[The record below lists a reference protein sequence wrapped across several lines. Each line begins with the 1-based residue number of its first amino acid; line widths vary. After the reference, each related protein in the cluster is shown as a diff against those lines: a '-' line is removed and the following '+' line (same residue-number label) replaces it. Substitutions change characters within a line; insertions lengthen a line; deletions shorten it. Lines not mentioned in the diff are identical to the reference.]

1 MSARFCDNLRAHGIH
16 IAMSLPKRSALA
28 AFVLATAASNAW
40 AQAPTV
46 PELKCEPKPSY
57 PGVKNL
63 RSDAE
68 VKAFEAQI
76 KAYKE
81 CVMGYIAE
89 RKVSVKAHEAAGN
102 AAVDEHNKVMEKI
115 RVDQEAARTD
125 AEKAGAAEKKDN
137 VTNPG
142 APKKN

>member
-1 MSARFCDNLRAHGIH
+1 MAYCGRLE
-16 IAMSLPKRSALA
+16 
-28 AFVLATAASNAW
+28 NAW
-40 AQAPTV
+40 AQAPGV
-46 PELKCEPKPSY
+46 PEQKCEPKPAY
-57 PGVKNL
+57 PGLKNL
-63 RSDAE
+63 KSDVE

-76 KAYKE
+76 KSYKE
-81 CVMGYIAE
+81 CIMAYITE
-89 RKVSVKAHEAAGN
+89 RKASVKAHEAAGN

-142 APKKN
+142 APKK

>member
-1 MSARFCDNLRAHGIH
+1 MFP
-16 IAMSLPKRSALA
+16 MKRSALA
-28 AFVLATAASNAW
+28 ALVLGTAVSAAW
-40 AQAPTV
+40 AQV
-46 PELKCEPKPSY
+46 PAIPEQKCEPKPTY

-63 RSDAE
+63 KGDAE

-81 CVMGYIAE
+81 CIMAYIAE
-89 RKVSVKAHEAAGN
+89 RNASVKAQEAARN

-115 RVDQEAARTD
+115 RVDQEASRTD
-125 AEKAGAAEKKDN
+125 AEKARAAEKKDN

-142 APKKN
+142 APKK